1 MTHLELFAIEQVASE
16 AFKKSGMDS
25 MDLDLALHILS
36 VIRSAA
42 YHLEHGGKRHEAMD
56 EVMELFE

>member
-1 MTHLELFAIEQVASE
+1 MNHAELFAIEHAASE

-42 YHLEHGGKRHEAMD
+42 YHLEHGGKRWEAMD

>member
-1 MTHLELFAIEQVASE
+1 MNHTELFAIEQTASE

-42 YHLEHGGKRHEAMD
+42 YHLENGGKRQEAM
-56 EVMELFE
+56 EEIMELFE